1 MSARL
6 GPVEDP
12 SPEQA
17 ELLAPYRTFSGG
29 EPFNIFRTLAR
40 HPRLFR
46 KSMALGTELLI
57 QGHLPPRVREVV
69 ILRVAWRTGSVYEW
83 GQHVRIGRDSGLTD
97 AEIVVLATES
107 AGDDWSTAE
116 RLAVTVTDELCA
128 ADDLTDAT
136 WSSAAA
142 EWGEQDLVE
151 LIFVV
156 GNYRMLAGF
165 LNAARV
171 QPDDGLEGFPTD

>member
-1 MSARL
+1 MTPRL

-17 ELLAPYRTFSGG
+17 ALLEPFGAFSGG
-29 EPFNIFRTLAR
+29 ESFNIFRTLVR

-57 QGHLPPRVREVV
+57 KGHLPARVREVV

-83 GQHVRIGRDSGLTD
+83 GQHVRIGRDSGLD
-97 AEIVVLATES
+97 DDEITSLATE
-107 AGDDWSTAE
+107 AAAVDWSEGE
-116 RLAVTVTDELCA
+116 RLAVTVTDELCSS
-128 ADDLTDAT
+128 DDLSDTT
-136 WSSAAA
+136 WSAAVA
-142 EWGEQDLVE
+142 EWGEEDLIE
-151 LIFVV
+151 LILLV

-171 QPDDGLEGFPTD
+171 APDPGLAGFPP